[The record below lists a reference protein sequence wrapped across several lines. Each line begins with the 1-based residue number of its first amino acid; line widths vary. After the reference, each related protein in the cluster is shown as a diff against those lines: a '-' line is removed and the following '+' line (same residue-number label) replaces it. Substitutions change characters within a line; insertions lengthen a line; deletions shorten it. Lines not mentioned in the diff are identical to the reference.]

1 MYICTCNAITER
13 QIEGAVELGCT
24 SVAQL
29 GRDLGLGSCCGK
41 CVPEARKLLR
51 HYGASNEP
59 ELRYAAGDD

>member
-1 MYICTCNAITER
+1 MYICNCNAITER

-51 HYGASNEP
+51 RCCAASEP
-59 ELRYAAGDD
+59 EPRYAAGDD